1 MKETNTTDSQVRQ
14 EYEPMEVKVMT
25 VTPQGVLCGSGGG
38 SSFKSSVSISC
49 YGQGAM

>member
-1 MKETNTTDSQVRQ
+1 MKETNTTDSTARQ

-38 SSFKSSVSISC
+38 GGSNGGLKSYSIAGN
-49 YGQGAM
+49 Y